1 MLLLY
6 AEYIMNLKVLA
17 KPFPTT
23 FGNTSGFL
31 FDGLIFSP
39 VDKPLRL
46 YWKFWVGLVKS
57 IFRITLEFLL
67 AKIWFLFTITG
78 KEVELWPD
86 CLPLTSKGA
95 LFNI

>member
-31 FDGLIFSP
+31 FDGPIFLP
-39 VDKPLRL
+39 AEEPLQL
-46 YWKFWVGLVKS
+46 FWKLWIELVKS

-67 AKIWFLFTITG
+67 TKILVSFYNYGEGGRTL
-78 KEVELWPD
+78 
-86 CLPLTSKGA
+86 A
-95 LFNI
+95 